1 MATMSDVDFTNLC
14 EKARDGETTIVLAA
28 VDIDPSLATRADGH
42 GYTLLICACEHD
54 NPLLLVQGLLEKG
67 ANVHAQNSH
76 GWDSLMTASQ
86 AGYVEVCTLLL
97 NNGAHPDSNNEHF
110 SALSLAT
117 HYNHLQVCLLLI
129 SRGANLMLALTQGTA
144 LTIYGNCKASRLTVY
159 EFISLYDL
167 AQRRAILQTAFERGP
182 FMCWK
187 RRWPMMNVMTG
198 SGFRPLPDKLLLL
211 QMHRI
216 ALSGKLPP
224 IVLDSPEK
232 RRTYFMGLI
241 FSCDGLL
248 RQIVAF
254 L

>member
-14 EKARDGETTIVLAA
+14 RNASDGETALVLAA

-42 GYTLLICACEHD
+42 GYTLLICACDHA
-54 NPLLLVQGLLEKG
+54 NPLLAQGLLEKG

-76 GWDSLMTASQ
+76 GWDALMTASK
-86 AGYVEVCTLLL
+86 AGCIKVCTLLL
-97 NNGAHPDSNNEHF
+97 NNGAHPDSNNKHL
-110 SALSLAT
+110 SALSLAA

-144 LTIYGNCKASRLTVY
+144 LTIYGNCKASRLTLY
-159 EFISLYDL
+159 EFMSLYDL
-167 AQRRAILQTAFERGP
+167 EQRRAILQTAFERGP

-198 SGFRPLPDKLLLL
+198 CGFRPLPDKLLLL
-211 QMHRI
+211 QMERI
-216 ALSGKLPP
+216 ALSGKLPS

-232 RRTYFMGLI
+232 RRAYYMRLI
-241 FSCDGLL
+241 FACDGLL

>member
-1 MATMSDVDFTNLC
+1 MATMSDVDFTNLY
-14 EKARDGETTIVLAA
+14 EKARDGKTTIVLAA

-42 GYTLLICACEHD
+42 GYTLLICACD
-54 NPLLLVQGLLEKG
+54 NNNHLLAQGLLEKG

-76 GWDSLMTASQ
+76 GWNALMTASQ
-86 AGYVEVCTLLL
+86 AGYIEVCTLLL
-97 NNGAHPDSNNEHF
+97 DHGAHPDSNNEHF

-144 LTIYGNCKASRLTVY
+144 LAIYGNCTASRLTLY

-167 AQRRAILQTAFERGP
+167 EQRRAILQTAFIQGP

-187 RRWPMMNVMTG
+187 RRWPIMNVMTG
-198 SGFRPLPDKLLLL
+198 CGFRPLPDKLLLL
-211 QMHRI
+211 QIESI
-216 ALSGKLPP
+216 AISGKLPP